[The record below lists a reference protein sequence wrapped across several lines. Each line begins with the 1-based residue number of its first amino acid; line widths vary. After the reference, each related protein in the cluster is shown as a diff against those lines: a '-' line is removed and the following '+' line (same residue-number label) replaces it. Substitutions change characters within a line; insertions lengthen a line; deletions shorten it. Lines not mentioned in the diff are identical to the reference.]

1 MSKDASQNIE
11 AVGAYL
17 QRLRQKKEMSR
28 IQLATLVG
36 TTETSLWRIESG
48 KQEPRGPLLFA
59 LVQAVDGRIEDVQQL
74 LFDDTATRDDA
85 DQLANQAFSRATSS
99 NPQEQEEQHRLTYQ
113 QLQEK
118 IEQVIRI
125 LPDHLLDDLINIVE
139 AMHTDP
145 RLTWFFLG
153 YLVAYRDIREER
165 KRETAG

>member
-1 MSKDASQNIE
+1 MNIE

-59 LVQAVDGRIEDVQQL
+59 LVNAVGGRIEDVQKL
-74 LFDDTATRDDA
+74 LLDETATKDDA
-85 DQLANQAFSRATSS
+85 DQLANQAFSQSS

-153 YLVAYRDIREER
+153 YLVACRDIREER